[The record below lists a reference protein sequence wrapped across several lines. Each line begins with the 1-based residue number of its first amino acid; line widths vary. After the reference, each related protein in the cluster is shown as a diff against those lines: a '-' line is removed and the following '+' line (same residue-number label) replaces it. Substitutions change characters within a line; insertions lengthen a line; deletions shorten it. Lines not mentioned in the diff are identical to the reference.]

1 MKTPS
6 IFEIATEAIVTISLI
21 ALLGLLTALTYALLS
36 FLGTEPTDQSLLT
49 SQRQIP
55 EVTVRNLTATNPLLP
70 DAIEALPSAKAAPN
84 LKAVVKEAK
93 TEIIAEVATKPLTK
107 MTVQE
112 LRPLARERK
121 IPNWRKLKKKEL
133 IFYLTV

>member
-1 MKTPS
+1 MKTQPL
-6 IFEIATEAIVTISLI
+6 IEIATEAIVTISLI

-36 FLGTEPTDQSLLT
+36 FLGNEPTDQSLLT
-49 SQRQIP
+49 SQGQIP
-55 EVTVRNLTATNPLLP
+55 EATVRNLTATNPLLP
-70 DAIEALPSAKAAPN
+70 DATEALPSAKVAPN
-84 LKAVVKEAK
+84 LKAEVK

-112 LRPLARERK
+112 LRPLAKERR

-133 IFYLTV
+133 LFHLTT